1 MFLRAVIIDDE
12 QKGINALKLMIEKYV
27 PDLKVVA
34 QCTKADDGIDQIEN
48 YKPEIVFL
56 DIQMPEMD
64 GFELLEKLR
73 WKNFHLVFTTAHQE
87 YGLRALKNNAVDY
100 LLKPV
105 DQADLLG
112 AIRKV
117 KTMLAEEGVAKE
129 LNYPSLLKNL
139 PSRSKKITVNSRSG
153 VESIDLPDII
163 CFESMS
169 NYTQICLSDS
179 QTVLS
184 SKTLRE
190 FDQQVCAAGQG
201 FMRVHNS
208 YIVNL
213 RKVSRYVKEQETIVM
228 VNDQKIPLSKSRR
241 DAFFEWLHL

>member
-12 QKGINALKLMIEKYV
+12 PKGINALKLMIEKYV

-34 QCTKADDGIDQIEN
+34 QCTKANEGIEHIEN

-56 DIQMPEMD
+56 DIQMPEID

-73 WKNFHLVFTTAHQE
+73 WKKFHLVFTTAHQE

-100 LLKPV
+100 LLKPI

-117 KTMLAEEGVAKE
+117 KTMLTGAGIAKE
-129 LNYPSLLKNL
+129 LNYTNLLNNL
-139 PSRSKKITVNSRSG
+139 HSQPKKITVNSRSG
-153 VESIDLPDII
+153 IESIDLPDII
-163 CFESMS
+163 YFESMS
-169 NYTQICLSDS
+169 NYTQICLYDA

-190 FDQQVCAAGQG
+190 FDQQVCAYG

-213 RKVSRYVKEQETIVM
+213 RKVSRYIKEQETIVM
-228 VNDQKIPLSKSRR
+228 VNEQKIPLAKSRR